1 MKRNLVIPRRA
12 LLRGAGVALSLPFLD
27 AMRSGRA
34 SAAEETPKRFVA
46 FFAPNGTDWNTWHP
60 DGEGALAASD
70 LKPCMVDMTGFDAE
84 GEWPAG
90 ESILSDV
97 TLVRDVNHQG
107 VCTAIHSPA
116 MALCAHYDGGEPSV
130 PKVATLDQYLAEQI
144 AGSTPYRS
152 LILSPTGDT
161 EITQGF
167 LSFRDGGQPEDCFRN
182 PAQVFDTLF
191 SGLADPSAD
200 LEKIRARKQSVLDY
214 VKEDAKRLKA
224 RLGAADTA
232 RVDQHLESVYELEKQ
247 IQSSVGSSCVIPSA
261 PEATSS
267 LHAKFKQMIDLGVLA
282 LACDLTR
289 VVVLQYSNSWNLDFA
304 GYDLSDGVADWSDH
318 FISHKLGDR
327 DRATDLDGL
336 PQEEAMAIA
345 NARVIQ
351 TSRFKVRR
359 FAYLLNSMKAITT
372 ASGNLLDESMV
383 LYTSENGDGDSHSRQ
398 NMPIMLAGHA
408 GGFQTGRRVMANGAP
423 TGSLHASI
431 INYLGGNLSEYGDPV
446 GGPIAGL

>member
-1 MKRNLVIPRRA
+1 MRSRLVLPRRA
-12 LLRGAGVALSLPFLD
+12 LLRGAGVALALPFLD
-27 AMRSGRA
+27 AMRPKRA
-34 SAAEETPKRFVA
+34 VAAGETPQRFVA

-60 DGEGALAASD
+60 DGEGVLAAGD
-70 LKPCMVDMTGFDAE
+70 LKPCMVDMTGFEAE

-90 ESILSDV
+90 GSILSDV
-97 TLVRDVNHQG
+97 TLVSGVNHQG

-116 MALCAHYDGGEPSV
+116 MSLCAHYDGGEPSV

-144 AGSTPYRS
+144 AGTTPYRS
-152 LILSPTGDT
+152 LTLSPTGDT

-167 LSFRDGGQPEDCFRN
+167 ISFRDGGQPEDVFRS

-191 SGLADPSAD
+191 SGLSDPSAD
-200 LEKIRARKQSVLDY
+200 LEKIRARKQSVLDF
-214 VKEDAKRLKA
+214 VKEDAKRLNA
-224 RLGAADTA
+224 RLGTADQA
-232 RVDQHLESVYELEKQ
+232 RVEQHLQSVYELEKQ
-247 IQSSVGSSCVIPSA
+247 IQSTVGSSCVIPTA
-261 PEATSS
+261 PEGATN
-267 LHAKFKQMIDLGVLA
+267 LHTKFKQMIDLGVLA

-289 VVVLQYSNSWNLDFA
+289 VVVLQYSNSWNLDFG
-304 GYDLSDGVADWSDH
+304 GYSLSDGVADWSDH

-372 ASGNLLDESMV
+372 ASGTLLDESMV

-408 GGFQTGRRVMANGAP
+408 GGFATGRKVNANSAP
-423 TGSLHASI
+423 TGALHASI
-431 INYLGGNLSEYGDPV
+431 INYLGGELTEYGDPV